1 MSRAH
6 AWVLAAALAAG
17 CSAPPWQI
25 GAPLNGHPSI
35 PPTGARPTPEEA
47 RATAALAHAAHQPAI
62 ELDALAALERSYRLD
77 GVLPARPTAAET
89 ARLAELLAARAA
101 IFHARARPIPE
112 SRDLEAVAR
121 LEPARGQALA
131 ATRAVAAC
139 AASEAWAAIDAGE
152 DAARARAL
160 CLGLGG
166 APAGGARLPPPRDEP
181 APVPAP
187 PDVDAWVLGT
197 PALSVRLVP
206 LAAAYPWVLDDV
218 PRAVRWA
225 NLLVEED
232 PSSPD
237 VLELVAFIFGR
248 AGRFGGTERMLMELA
263 FHSPDRADGLARGAR
278 VWERLGRTREA
289 CAQWIRAARWR
300 DQAED
305 PLWLKAVACTRLDP
319 GAGDWR
325 EIRAYVLD
333 RATPDCRAALAATLD
348 ETDAA
353 PARD

>member
-1 MSRAH
+1 
-6 AWVLAAALAAG
+6 
-17 CSAPPWQI
+17 
-25 GAPLNGHPSI
+25 
-35 PPTGARPTPEEA
+35 
-47 RATAALAHAAHQPAI
+47 
-62 ELDALAALERSYRLD
+62 
-77 GVLPARPTAAET
+77 
-89 ARLAELLAARAA
+89 
-101 IFHARARPIPE
+101 
-112 SRDLEAVAR
+112 
-121 LEPARGQALA
+121 
-131 ATRAVAAC
+131 
-139 AASEAWAAIDAGE
+139 
-152 DAARARAL
+152 
-160 CLGLGG
+160 G
-166 APAGGARLPPPRDEP
+166 APAGGAHLPPPRDEP

-187 PDVDAWVLGT
+187 PDIDAWVLGT

-248 AGRFGGTERMLMELA
+248 AGRFGGTDRMLMELA

-278 VWERLGRTREA
+278 VWERLGRTRDA

-305 PLWLKAVACTRLDP
+305 PLWIKAVACTRLDP

-333 RATPDCRAALAATLD
+333 RAPPDRRAALAATLD